1 MCCPTRSDAREG
13 KEAAASSFISVKSR
27 LKRRRGIR
35 DDGHMCTHKMKE
47 RNLLSLL
54 NNVEY

>member
-1 MCCPTRSDAREG
+1 MCCRTRSDAREG
-13 KEAAASSFISVKSR
+13 KEAASSFISVKSR

-54 NNVEY
+54 NHVEY